1 MTESDRIDYF
11 ASFDFKA
18 ATEED
23 EEVMKVIAEF
33 LQ

>member
-1 MTESDRIDYF
+1 MSECDRIDYF

-23 EEVMKVIAEF
+23 EEVMNAIAEF
-33 LQ
+33 LK